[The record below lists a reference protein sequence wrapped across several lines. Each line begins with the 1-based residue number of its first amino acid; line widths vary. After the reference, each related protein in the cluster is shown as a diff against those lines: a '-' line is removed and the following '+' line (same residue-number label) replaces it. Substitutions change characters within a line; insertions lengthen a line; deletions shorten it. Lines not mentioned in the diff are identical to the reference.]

1 MSHESYFALQEH
13 VQTLRL
19 VLPQLLRDTL
29 GAPPR
34 GVWLQTL
41 ERNVLPALQFDIP
54 VLLVAVCGGG
64 STGKS
69 TLVNALA
76 GRYLSRVAFRAG
88 LTARALLVGHP
99 DVLAGPEIAARLLH
113 RLPERP
119 LPWEHAEQTAMVG
132 PPLYATSRDIAP
144 HLLLIDTPDFDTGE
158 GGLLVNRARAEPLL
172 RTAEVIVYVFT
183 NAVYNNLA
191 NTSFMADIVGGIGG
205 RPTILVY
212 RISRVASDQEAL
224 ENCRVVANRLYEQQQ
239 DDAFPPEVIGIYR
252 THESDRVAEGKAAPE
267 LIPLGDRT
275 AGRALPDLLR
285 SLDVAQ
291 IKRHVLASD
300 LRTIQRAAR
309 ADYEHALQTTAQL
322 ALYREALYHAMAQ
335 EALTALTA
343 FPANEAIALTTRLFM
358 ETSPPMVRAMR
369 QTSRIVG
376 APLRGMR
383 AVGRKAS
390 EWLGLREAT
399 PAPVALETLVTHD
412 LLLAANAL
420 RNRLLEDTL
429 ILRLSQREPLLKQ
442 AQAALQRDGEALGIV
457 IEPLGRGLYNLHI
470 PVPPLVRPHQEALL
484 GRNWEV
490 VTERLEEAA
499 TELVGLPVGIE
510 QDLREAVLRFRREMG
525 FRERMRETLFASLS
539 ALPPLLGVTYT
550 LLTANPVAG
559 AGLLIQLEGIVG
571 LNDLWALV
579 SIPASAGLG
588 EQDRRQLEEML
599 KPVFQLWLSQRVASV
614 VALFEQS
621 IAQDITDTLHTT
633 PREDDERFAQV
644 ARALAGL
651 RDAS

>member
-1 MSHESYFALQEH
+1 MQDESYFALQEH

-54 VLLVAVCGGG
+54 VLLVAICGGG

-99 DVLAGPEIAARLLH
+99 DVLAGSEIAARLLH
-113 RLPERP
+113 RLPQAP
-119 LPWEHAEQTAMVG
+119 LPWEHAEQTAMAG

-158 GGLLVNRARAEPLL
+158 GGQLVNRARAEPLL

-191 NTSFMADIVGGIGG
+191 NTDFMADIVGGIGG

-224 ENCRVVANRLYEQQQ
+224 DNCRVVAGRLYGQQH
-239 DDAFPPEVIGIYR
+239 DDNFPPEVIGVYR

-285 SLDVAQ
+285 SLDVAE
-291 IKRHVLASD
+291 IKRHALASD
-300 LRTIQRAAR
+300 LRAIQSAAR
-309 ADYEHALQTTAQL
+309 ADYERTLQTTTQL
-322 ALYREALYHAMAQ
+322 AIYREGLSHVMAQ

-358 ETSPPMVRAMR
+358 ETSPPMVRVMR

-376 APLRGMR
+376 APLRGVR

-390 EWLGLREAT
+390 EWMGLREAES
-399 PAPVALETLVTHD
+399 PPVALETRVTHD

-429 ILRLSQREPLLKQ
+429 IIRLSRRDPLLEQ
-442 AQAALQRDGEALGIV
+442 AQAALQRDGDTLGIV
-457 IEPLGRGLYNLHI
+457 VEPLGRGLYNLHI
-470 PVPPLVRPHQEALL
+470 PVPALVRPHQEALL
-484 GRNWEV
+484 ARNWEA

-499 TELVGLPVGIE
+499 TTLVGLPTGIE
-510 QDLREAVLRFRREMG
+510 HELRESVLRFRHEMG
-525 FRERMRETLFASLS
+525 FRQRMRETLFASLS

-550 LLTANPVAG
+550 LLTANPAAG
-559 AGLLIQLEGIVG
+559 AGLLIELEGIVG
-571 LNDLWALV
+571 VNDLWALV

-588 EQDRRQLEEML
+588 DQDRRQLEEML
-599 KPVFQLWLSQRVASV
+599 KPVFQLWLSQRVESV

-621 IAQDITDTLHTT
+621 ISHDICVALEAV
-633 PREDDERFAQV
+633 PQEDDERFAQV

-651 RDAS
+651 GEAS